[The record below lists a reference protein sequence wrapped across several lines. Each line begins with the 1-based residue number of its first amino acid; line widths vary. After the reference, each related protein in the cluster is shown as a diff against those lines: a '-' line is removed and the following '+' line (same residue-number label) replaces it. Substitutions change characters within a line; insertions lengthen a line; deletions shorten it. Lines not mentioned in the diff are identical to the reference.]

1 MDLLRYCRAQ
11 DVQDDS
17 CSWNKCNGW
26 SGEKDVLNIHLIC
39 HTHDDPGWIK
49 TIDQYYYGSQ
59 KEKTATGVQY
69 ILNTVM
75 DELEKD
81 ENRRF
86 AWCET
91 SFLWRWLV
99 DYKQRKRL
107 EKLVQK
113 AVTYYV
119 DIIDQMTLG
128 LRTLKKYFGECGIP
142 RVAWQID
149 PFGHSREMANLLA
162 MMDFEALFFSRLHFL
177 EKEVRVRNSSL
188 EFVWDS
194 SDDLKTNIITGAF
207 YWDSY
212 GPPPGFCFDRECL
225 DEPIMDEAYLEEY
238 NAVQRVDE
246 FIEDVKRQ
254 ALHQRTNHLMLLMG
268 GDFQYTAAN
277 QWYTNLDKLIS
288 VVRKNKTLS
297 AKINI
302 FYSTPSCYL
311 MALKETHPR
320 LPRKLDDF
328 FPYASGDHSYW
339 TGFFTSRPSFKGFI
353 RQSSALLQL
362 VKQLQ
367 AFSMEMTN
375 NRILRNTV
383 ALVQHH
389 DAVTGTARENVTRDY
404 ELRLS
409 RGWDE
414 AEVLIVCAI
423 FLLLLLIKLRG
434 MRSNDRQKQFR

>member
-1 MDLLRYCRAQ
+1 
-11 DVQDDS
+11 
-17 CSWNKCNGW
+17 
-26 SGEKDVLNIHLIC
+26 
-39 HTHDDPGWIK
+39 
-49 TIDQYYYGSQ
+49 
-59 KEKTATGVQY
+59 
-69 ILNTVM
+69 
-75 DELEKD
+75 
-81 ENRRF
+81 
-86 AWCET
+86 
-91 SFLWRWLV
+91 
-99 DYKQRKRL
+99 
-107 EKLVQK
+107 
-113 AVTYYV
+113 
-119 DIIDQMTLG
+119 MTLG